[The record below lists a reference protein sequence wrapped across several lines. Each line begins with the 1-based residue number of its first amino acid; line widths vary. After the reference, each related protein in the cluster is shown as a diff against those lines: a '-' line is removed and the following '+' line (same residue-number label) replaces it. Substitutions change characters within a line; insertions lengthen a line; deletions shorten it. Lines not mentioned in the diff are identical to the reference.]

1 MRITQAWTM
10 LMSGTVAADDAVSD
24 SELPPLVLL
33 LAVLLLLLLLSLVG
47 AVDERAVVRSV
58 ADHKPMQ

>member
-24 SELPPLVLL
+24 SELPPLLL
-33 LAVLLLLLLLSLVG
+33 LLLLLLLSLVG